1 MQIHEENTDFE
12 KIIKEMEA
20 AQAETMR
27 WLMPPSLLSAYH
39 HCNILLSGK
48 FRYGEDYNEIDKS
61 FIKDYV
67 RDVLDMIWIFA
78 VAGEETFTATMNDD
92 EAAPMSR
99 WFAAYII
106 ISSNLA
112 HKTGHYTA
120 YAQTIAAVTD
130 VHSDI
135 DLSSIPNMNPMDL
148 AAKAVEYQSEEFTEK
163 MKRINSELVP
173 LYISHPLFNHLPKVV
188 APDKEVQDR
197 IKSNIEGA
205 VPDERLRRGLL
216 IPAKYDWEKYIC
228 DIRDL
233 TVKIVENTYTR
244 EDITNL
250 HRNIPAYETE
260 YDETEI
266 GKIEFHMGLVD
277 ELEEVIQPMKEL
289 VDVGVKSNNNRV
301 KLNVGLILN
310 QLIFTGSTFG
320 RGLLNEQ
327 HLSEFVKKIHPV
339 IENIAKLR
347 STLGIFDE
355 TGNIKDGIKIE

>member
-1 MQIHEENTDFE
+1 MQMHEENNEFE

-39 HCNILLSGK
+39 HCNVLLSGK
-48 FRYGEDYNEIDKS
+48 FRYGEDYNELEKS

-67 RDVLDMIWIFA
+67 HDVLDLIWIFA

-112 HKTGHYTA
+112 HKTGRFTA
-120 YAQTIAAVTD
+120 YAQAMAAVTD

-135 DLSSIPNMNPMDL
+135 DLSMNPKDL

-163 MKRINSELVP
+163 MKRINAELVP

-188 APDKEVQDR
+188 APDEKIQER
-197 IKSNIEGA
+197 IKNNIDGC

-233 TVKIVENTYTR
+233 TVKIVESTYTR
-244 EDITNL
+244 EDLTKL
-250 HRNIPAYETE
+250 HRNIPSYEIE
-260 YDETEI
+260 YEETEI
-266 GKIEFHMGLVD
+266 GKPEFHIGLVE

-289 VDVGVKSNNNRV
+289 VDVAVKSNNNRV
-301 KLNVGLILN
+301 KLNIGLILN
-310 QLIFTGSTFG
+310 QLIFSGSTFG

-339 IENIAKLR
+339 LENIAKLR
-347 STLGIFDE
+347 SALGIFDE